1 MEGHLESKYYLNSHK
16 DTPLPNDN
24 IRQSRRDSTEKELSV
39 LSSASESIAGQ
50 SPTPYPTLTDSQQ
63 IKLNNI
69 DIPLEVARSD
79 SKYYLN
85 SHKDTPL
92 PTLTDSQQKDFIPER
107 ERIKLNN
114 ILHTGKLTN
123 CNIST
128 FSDYEFADSSFV
140 EDVLD
145 DSPEITKCLNA
156 SEIEKGCCYLI

>member
-1 MEGHLESKYYLNSHK
+1 MSENNYYLESNKTNNN
-16 DTPLPNDN
+16 TPERSFPTPYPNDN

-50 SPTPYPTLTDSQQ
+50 SPTLTDSQQ
-63 IKLNNI
+63 MKLN
-69 DIPLEVARSD
+69 
-79 SKYYLN
+79 
-85 SHKDTPL
+85 H
-92 PTLTDSQQKDFIPER
+92 
-107 ERIKLNN
+107 

-123 CNIST
+123 CNISS

-140 EDVLD
+140 EDVLN

>member
-1 MEGHLESKYYLNSHK
+1 MEGHLE
-16 DTPLPNDN
+16 
-24 IRQSRRDSTEKELSV
+24 
-39 LSSASESIAGQ
+39 
-50 SPTPYPTLTDSQQ
+50 
-63 IKLNNI
+63 
-69 DIPLEVARSD
+69 

-114 ILHTGKLTN
+114 ILHTGEITN
-123 CNIST
+123 NNIST

-145 DSPEITKCLNA
+145 SPV
-156 SEIEKGCCYLI
+156 IEKGCCYLI

>member
-1 MEGHLESKYYLNSHK
+1 MN
-16 DTPLPNDN
+16 
-24 IRQSRRDSTEKELSV
+24 
-39 LSSASESIAGQ
+39 ASERMSENNYDNRVDPCYRA
-50 SPTPYPTLTDSQQ
+50 SEFTTD
-63 IKLNNI
+63 LNNI

-92 PTLTDSQQKDFIPER
+92 PNDNIAGQSPTLTDSQQKDFVFER

-145 DSPEITKCLNA
+145 DSPV
-156 SEIEKGCCYLI
+156 IEKGCCYLI

>member
-1 MEGHLESKYYLNSHK
+1 MNASERMSENNYYLESNKTNNN
-16 DTPLPNDN
+16 TPERSFPTPYPNDN

-69 DIPLEVARSD
+69 
-79 SKYYLN
+79 
-85 SHKDTPL
+85 
-92 PTLTDSQQKDFIPER
+92 
-107 ERIKLNN
+107 
-114 ILHTGKLTN
+114 LHTGEITN
-123 CNIST
+123 NNIST

-145 DSPEITKCLNA
+145 SPV
-156 SEIEKGCCYLI
+156 IEKGCCYLI

>member
-16 DTPLPNDN
+16 DTPERSFPNDKVTGLSSPTPYPNDN
-24 IRQSRRDSTEKELSV
+24 IRQS
-39 LSSASESIAGQ
+39 
-50 SPTPYPTLTDSQQ
+50 PTLTDSQ
-63 IKLNNI
+63 
-69 DIPLEVARSD
+69 
-79 SKYYLN
+79 
-85 SHKDTPL
+85 
-92 PTLTDSQQKDFIPER
+92 
-107 ERIKLNN
+107 RIKLNN

-123 CNIST
+123 CNVST

>member
-1 MEGHLESKYYLNSHK
+1 MN
-16 DTPLPNDN
+16 
-24 IRQSRRDSTEKELSV
+24 
-39 LSSASESIAGQ
+39 ASERMSENNYDNRVDPCYRA
-50 SPTPYPTLTDSQQ
+50 SEFTTD
-63 IKLNNI
+63 LNNI

-92 PTLTDSQQKDFIPER
+92 PNDNIAGQSPTLTDSQQ
-107 ERIKLNN
+107 IKLNN

-145 DSPEITKCLNA
+145 DSPEARLSMRSEIP
-156 SEIEKGCCYLI
+156 EIEKGCCYLI

>member
-16 DTPLPNDN
+16 DTPERSFPND
-24 IRQSRRDSTEKELSV
+24 KVAGLS
-39 LSSASESIAGQ
+39 G
-50 SPTPYPTLTDSQQ
+50 PTPYPTLTDSQQ
-63 IKLNNI
+63 
-69 DIPLEVARSD
+69 
-79 SKYYLN
+79 
-85 SHKDTPL
+85 
-92 PTLTDSQQKDFIPER
+92 KDFVFER

-123 CNIST
+123 CNVST

>member
-1 MEGHLESKYYLNSHK
+1 MSENNYYLESNKTNNN
-16 DTPLPNDN
+16 TPERSFPNDKVTGLSSPTPYPNDN

-50 SPTPYPTLTDSQQ
+50 SPTLTDSQ
-63 IKLNNI
+63 
-69 DIPLEVARSD
+69 
-79 SKYYLN
+79 
-85 SHKDTPL
+85 
-92 PTLTDSQQKDFIPER
+92 
-107 ERIKLNN
+107 RIKLNN

-145 DSPEITKCLNA
+145 DSPETRLSMRSEIP
-156 SEIEKGCCYLI
+156 EIEKGCCYLI

>member
-1 MEGHLESKYYLNSHK
+1 MNANE
-16 DTPLPNDN
+16 DDN
-24 IRQSRRDSTEKELSV
+24 RVDPCYR
-39 LSSASESIAGQ
+39 ASEY
-50 SPTPYPTLTDSQQ
+50 TTD
-63 IKLNNI
+63 LNNI
-69 DIPLEVARSD
+69 D

-92 PTLTDSQQKDFIPER
+92 PTLTDSQQ
-107 ERIKLNN
+107 IKLNN

-145 DSPEITKCLNA
+145 EIP
-156 SEIEKGCCYLI
+156 EIEKGCCYLI